1 MLQYEACRNSEI
13 HSSYPVPAIP
23 SFCLLY
29 SLDELKKSIYDLYSK
44 CHVPFGKCDIL
55 ALKNGYS
62 YDNPIRVKRGITPCL
77 GVCFNGPLLVVYP
90 DGIWYHHVDELLLDR
105 IIKEHLIG
113 GKPVGTRFIF
123 SLSVPALSEPVALSG
138 EVAWVL
144 LADQAEQRK
153 EEPGMGIRFIFADE
167 AARTSF
173 EDLVERMMVD
183 SLGLEV
189 TERLLRGG

>member
-1 MLQYEACRNSEI
+1 MPDRDDPSAPATAEADHRTS
-13 HSSYPVPAIP
+13 VRA
-23 SFCLLY
+23 
-29 SLDELKKSIYDLYSK
+29 
-44 CHVPFGKCDIL
+44 
-55 ALKNGYS
+55 
-62 YDNPIRVKRGITPCL
+62 PIRLRVDYERMNTFFADYTKNISKGGTFIKTPR
-77 GVCFNGPLLVVYP
+77 PL
-90 DGIWYHHVDELLLDR
+90 
-105 IIKEHLIG
+105 
-113 GKPVGTRFIF
+113 PVGTRFIF